1 MHFSTENFEEAE
13 AKLNKERIKA
23 QRKLSAAY
31 RDNNFIDTMR
41 IIQTQERKIAR
52 IDLQFA
58 LHEAKP
64 KEGDFESELYLRLL
78 GNNEIDENYN
88 ISNSL

>member
-41 IIQTQERKIAR
+41 II
-52 IDLQFA
+52 
-58 LHEAKP
+58 
-64 KEGDFESELYLRLL
+64 
-78 GNNEIDENYN
+78 
-88 ISNSL
+88 